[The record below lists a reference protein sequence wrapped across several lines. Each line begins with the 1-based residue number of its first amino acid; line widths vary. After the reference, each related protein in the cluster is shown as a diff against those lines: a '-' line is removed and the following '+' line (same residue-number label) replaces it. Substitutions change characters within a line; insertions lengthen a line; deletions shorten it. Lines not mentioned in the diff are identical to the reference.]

1 MSKVRPLA
9 WNPEFPQILATGSWD
24 GSVIIWDV
32 YKQIPLYKY
41 QFNSDIYG
49 LDFSARRPF
58 ELVVTSRDLSIQILF
73 LRDLSQRLL
82 DQLIIRPI
90 EQYFD
95 VQLRQ
100 SVCTAE
106 SVYSIV
112 EAKQDDIHAM
122 IDGNL
127 KKYLNRGPSFSQS
140 EQGNGLELAGTLSGE
155 VFGGA
160 SQSQQE
166 IV

>member
-32 YKQIPLYKY
+32 YKQLPLYKY

-49 LDFSARRPF
+49 LDFSVRRPF
-58 ELVVTSRDLSIQILF
+58 ELAVTSRDLSIQILF

-82 DQLIIRPI
+82 DQLIIRPV

-95 VQLRQ
+95 V
-100 SVCTAE
+100 
-106 SVYSIV
+106 
-112 EAKQDDIHAM
+112 
-122 IDGNL
+122 
-127 KKYLNRGPSFSQS
+127 
-140 EQGNGLELAGTLSGE
+140 
-155 VFGGA
+155 
-160 SQSQQE
+160 
-166 IV
+166 